1 MMRPFANAP
10 RLAASALALI
20 LALVSGPIAPALAQE
35 ELVGRVVA
43 VVNDRMITQYD
54 LDQQVKPFLDK
65 LKGRTLS
72 SQEQEMVAN
81 AKRQFLNKMVD
92 DVLLEKEAERLKVAV
107 TDQEV
112 NGEVKRIK
120 EKNNLSDQAFEM
132 QLLSEGTTVKEFTEK
147 LRSDMLKH
155 RMVVGMVQ
163 RKVVVTEE
171 EIRKAYE
178 SDPKAASRPLA
189 STASASAMGTGG
201 RIRLRLILLAG
212 EIPAADLRSRIERK
226 ELTFAEAADKYSRG
240 PGQGQGGDLGEL
252 NWNDL
257 APQWKEAL
265 AGLKAGQIT
274 QPFKLNANE
283 ALLLLESK
291 EEAKK
296 KDEGEKKAAEPEKSP
311 IDPSVRNQIY
321 ETLYA
326 AKMED
331 LFKEY
336 MDKLR
341 KKAVVDIRM

>member
-1 MMRPFANAP
+1 MMRPFANALRP
-10 RLAASALALI
+10 AALALA
-20 LALVSGPIAPALAQE
+20 LACGLCAPALAQE
-35 ELVGRVVA
+35 EVVGRVVA

-54 LDQQVKPFLDK
+54 LDLQMKPFLDK

-72 SQEQEMVAN
+72 TQEQEMMAN
-81 AKRQFLNKMVD
+81 ARRQFLTRMVD

-112 NGEVKRIK
+112 NGEIKRIK

-147 LRSDMLKH
+147 MRADMLKH

-178 SDPKAASRPLA
+178 NDPKAASRSSLA
-189 STASASAMGTGG
+189 TSASASAMGTGG

-212 EIPAADLRSRIERK
+212 EIPAAELRSRIERK
-226 ELTFAEAADKYSRG
+226 EMTFAAAADKYSRG

-265 AGLKAGQIT
+265 SGLKPGQIT

-296 KDEGEKKAAEPEKSP
+296 KDESEKKAAEPEKAP

-321 ETLYA
+321 ETLYE

-336 MDKLR
+336 IEKLR